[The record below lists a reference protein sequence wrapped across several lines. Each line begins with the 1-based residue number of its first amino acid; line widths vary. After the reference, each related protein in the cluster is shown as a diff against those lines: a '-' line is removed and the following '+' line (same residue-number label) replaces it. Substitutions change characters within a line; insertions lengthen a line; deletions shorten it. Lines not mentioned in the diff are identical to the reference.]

1 MARPGPGREAPASK
15 CKPAPR
21 GHRRPSII
29 MIIGRRKMKS
39 LKHHIVENA
48 NAARGARKHPR
59 RDREPVAKGEPV
71 RVIHSLGLDGAT
83 VSLPAGID
91 LQTRAELMNDVWRA
105 LVQFQDRDV
114 VVVAMCASGARLAT
128 RYVRISDGRSA
139 TDLST

>member
-71 RVIHSLGLDGAT
+71 RVIHSLGLDGAR
-83 VSLPAGID
+83 VALPAGIA
-91 LQTRAELMNDVWRA
+91 LQPRDEWRRAVWLA
-105 LVQFQDRDV
+105 PVQR
-114 VVVAMCASGARLAT
+114 
-128 RYVRISDGRSA
+128 
-139 TDLST
+139 